1 MLNRKWGDVLIQ
13 LPTKSSGIDNR
24 FCSQTFGMLGAP
36 GIGKSE
42 FWAQQEDAL
51 FLDCEG
57 GLNFLDVM
65 SVPIRSMQDLRETF
79 GALLAVRDKFPYKL
93 VVIDT
98 LDRVVNYLDEDILSW
113 ARQKFTKNAD
123 NIISIRDVAEGGGW
137 DLRRER
143 LMKMLYQFQALPC
156 AVAYISHSEAKREQD
171 PNGKEVVR
179 NTISISGKLGG
190 DVMGWTNHIMHIQ
203 NSYMGDK
210 SIRRV
215 RTIPTASLEA
225 KSRGG
230 RIPDGLLWGTNPKEN
245 YDAFRK
251 LFD

>member
-1 MLNRKWGDVLIQ
+1 MQ
-13 LPTKSSGIDNR
+13 LPTKSSGIDKK
-24 FCSQTFGMLGAP
+24 FSSQTFGMLGSP
-36 GIGKSE
+36 GCGKSE

-65 SVPIRSMQDLRETF
+65 SIPIRSMNDLREAF
-79 GALLAVRDKFPYKL
+79 GELIKAKENFPYKL

-98 LDRVVNYLDEDILSW
+98 LDRVVNYLDEDILNW
-113 ARQKFTKNAD
+113 ARQKFSKSAD

-143 LMKMLYQFQALPC
+143 LMKMMLQFQALPC
-156 AVAYISHSEAKREQD
+156 AVAYISHSEAKREKGAD
-171 PNGKEVVR
+171 GKENIR
-179 NTISISGKLGG
+179 KTISISGKLGG
-190 DVMGWTNHIMHIQ
+190 DVLGWTNHVLHVQ
-203 NSYMGDK
+203 NSYMGEK

-215 RTIPTASLEA
+215 RTIPTSSLEA

-230 RIPDGLLWGTNPKEN
+230 VIPDGVVWGTDPKVN
-245 YDAFRK
+245 YDEFRK